1 MNFKIIMY
9 LVVSLLLFS
18 CGKHEESNDIAWS
31 TKHDSVL
38 FKRWLADTVKL
49 IKRQNIKDSVVI
61 YQDSG
66 SMDLYKKYNVVIQPN
81 QPITNIDVETAIW
94 LLKENDTVPEEQ
106 FNLQFDINYLFDVGF
121 NGEKYVYKC
130 EFENFILKTSTRT
143 TKYNFVKAN
152 LVDKKIISG
161 VTD

>member
-1 MNFKIIMY
+1 MNYKITMY

-49 IKRQNIKDSVVI
+49 IKRQNVKDSVVI

-66 SMDLYKKYNVVIQPN
+66 SMDLYKKYDVVIQPN
-81 QPITNIDVETAIW
+81 QPTTKMDVEKAIW
-94 LLKENDTVPEEQ
+94 LLKENDTAPAEQ
-106 FNLQFDINYLFDVGF
+106 FNLQFDINYFFDVGF
-121 NGEKYVYKC
+121 NGKKYVYEC
-130 EFENFILKTSTRT
+130 EFENFIVKTSTRT
-143 TKYNFVKAN
+143 TKYNFVKSN

>member
-1 MNFKIIMY
+1 MY
-9 LVVSLLLFS
+9 LVASLLLFS

-38 FKRWLADTVKL
+38 FKRWLTDTVKL
-49 IKRQNIKDSVVI
+49 IKRQNINDSIVI

-66 SMDLYKKYNVVIQPN
+66 SMDLYKKYNVVIHPN

-106 FNLQFDINYLFDVGF
+106 FNLQFDINYFFDVGF
-121 NGEKYVYKC
+121 NGKKHVCEC
-130 EFENFILKTSTRT
+130 EFENFIVKTSTRT